1 MLTLTK
7 IKSPNGDILVNL
19 TLALTAEERTRSR
32 HRFTTVEG
40 EIVYL
45 HLPRGTV
52 LQDGD
57 LLQDYGETTLVQ
69 VSAKLEPVITVTTT
83 NSLELLKAAY
93 HLGNRHVSVEIST
106 HYLRL
111 APDPVLQK
119 MLEQLNFEV
128 ITEIQPFFPEQ
139 GAYKH
144 PNDG

>member
-1 MLTLTK
+1 MLDLTQ
-7 IKSPNGDILVNL
+7 ITSPNESISVNFS
-19 TLALTAEERTRSR
+19 LALTAEERTRSR

-52 LQDGD
+52 LRDGD
-57 LLQDYGETTLVQ
+57 LLQDYEETTLVR

-93 HLGNRHVSVEIST
+93 HLGNRHVPVEIST
-106 HYLRL
+106 DYLRL

-128 ITEIQPFFPEQ
+128 ISEIMPFFPEQ

-144 PNDG
+144 HSDG

>member
-1 MLTLTK
+1 MLTLTQ
-7 IKSPNGDILVNL
+7 IKPPNELTSVDL
-19 TLALTAEERTRSR
+19 TLALTAQERTRSR
-32 HRFTTVEG
+32 QRFTTVEG

-45 HLPRGTV
+45 NLPRGTV

-57 LLQDYGETTLVQ
+57 LLHDDSKTTLVRVCAQ
-69 VSAKLEPVITVTTT
+69 LEPVMTVNTT

-93 HLGNRHVSVEIST
+93 HLGNRHVPVEISE

-111 APDPVLQK
+111 APDSVLQK

-128 ITEIQPFFPEQ
+128 ISEIMPFNPEQ

-144 PNDG
+144 HSDG